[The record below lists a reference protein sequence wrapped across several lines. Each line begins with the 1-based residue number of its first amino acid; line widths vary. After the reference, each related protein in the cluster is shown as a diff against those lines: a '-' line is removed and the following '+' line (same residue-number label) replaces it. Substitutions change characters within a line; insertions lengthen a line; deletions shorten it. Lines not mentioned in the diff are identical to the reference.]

1 MRQRL
6 GQHFLKNESALAKIA
21 QACVGAGDVIIEIG
35 PGHGELTKY
44 LAAGGARVIALERD
58 GALSDELRKNKEC
71 AGVEIITG
79 NALETFLVVVARLK
93 KEGVSYVVAGN
104 IPYYI
109 TGHLLRTIGDLEYK
123 PARVVL
129 LVQKEVAQRMCALP
143 PRMNLLAATVQIW
156 SSPRIIFSVPRG
168 SFAPPPDVDS
178 AVVVLETA
186 PLPFPAGFL
195 PRYFSFAR
203 ALFKQPRKT
212 IVNNLVSEKVVKR
225 EAAIFL
231 CHRAGVAPLQR
242 PGTLDVGAVR
252 TLFRLCVDSF

>member
-6 GQHFLKNESALAKIA
+6 GQHFLKNEAALTKIA
-21 QACVGAGDVIIEIG
+21 QACLGAGDAIVEIG
-35 PGHGELTKY
+35 PGHGELTKH

-71 AGVEIITG
+71 AGVEIVIG
-79 NALETFLVVVARLK
+79 NALETFPAVAARLK
-93 KEGVSYVVAGN
+93 KEGASYVVAGN

-109 TGHLLRTIGDLEYK
+109 TGHLLRAIGDLEYK

-129 LVQKEVAQRMCALP
+129 LIQKEVAQRMCALP

-178 AVVVLETA
+178 AVVVLETI
-186 PLPFPAGFL
+186 PLPFPADLL
-195 PRYFSFAR
+195 PRYFSFVR
-203 ALFKQPRKT
+203 ALFKQPGKT
-212 IVNNLVSEKVVKR
+212 VKNNLTEGGFYKKTAASPRLDAAMDEQGENRPRHLSMR
-225 EAAIFL
+225 EVGSLFL
-231 CHRAGVAPLQR
+231 
-242 PGTLDVGAVR
+242 
-252 TLFRLCVDSF
+252 LFSSG